1 MKLASFFAP
10 LTFVLIT
17 SCYSYQAFDPE
28 SFVAEVT
35 ANNNAISSKI
45 NNARSQGD
53 DMEVVRRS
61 RSSSVDQNENKN
73 SFQKSP
79 IAVTAEA
86 NAIAASQNGPA
97 STSLS
102 LKNIILPKE
111 FYRLDHHGTM
121 YKIEA
126 KKWEGDTLHAIV
138 KGKPKKELKF
148 HENEISD
155 LKIRKFS
162 KGKSDMMTI
171 AAYALGGVGLFI
183 LLK

>member
-1 MKLASFFAP
+1 MKLTSFIVT
-10 LTFVLIT
+10 LTTIMVLS
-17 SCYSYQAFDPE
+17 SCYSYQAFEPE
-28 SFVAEVT
+28 SLDQEKDIAQVIGA
-35 ANNNAISSKI
+35 SKMQNI
-45 NNARSQGD
+45 RDPSPRATGD
-53 DMEVVRRS
+53 DMVMVERS
-61 RSSSVDQNENKN
+61 RSSNKN
-73 SFQKSP
+73 KEMP
-79 IAVTAEA
+79 EAVVHNETDEQRTGI
-86 NAIAASQNGPA
+86 N
-97 STSLS
+97 
-102 LKNIILPKE
+102 LKTFIQPKE
-111 FYRLDHHGTM
+111 FYRLDNHGTI

-162 KGKSDMMTI
+162 KGKSDMITI